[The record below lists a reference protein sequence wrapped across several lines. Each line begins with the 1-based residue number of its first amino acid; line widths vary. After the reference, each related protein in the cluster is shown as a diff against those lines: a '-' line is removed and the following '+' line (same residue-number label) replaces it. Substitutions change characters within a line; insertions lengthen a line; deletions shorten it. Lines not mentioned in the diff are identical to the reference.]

1 MRPKREP
8 NANLINTT
16 TKETYMKPESITI
29 KNIESAFAGES
40 MAHIKYRYFA
50 KIARAQGDEATA
62 KVFEDT
68 ADQEVQHAFGHLD
81 LLYPSTELT
90 PVKAL
95 EMAIA
100 GETYEYTEMYPN
112 FRHLAEQEGNT
123 AAVKEMDEQIEESK
137 EHAAR
142 FQQTLVKAA
151 KRFAALAKVE
161 ERHANHYKATLA
173 KVQA

>member
-1 MRPKREP
+1 
-8 NANLINTT
+8 
-16 TKETYMKPESITI
+16 MKPESITI
-29 KNIESAFAGES
+29 KNLESAFAGES

-50 KIARAQGDEATA
+50 KVARAQGDEATA

-81 LLYPSTELT
+81 LLYPPAQLT
-90 PVKAL
+90 PAKAL

-123 AAVKEMDEQIEESK
+123 AAVKEMDEQIAESK

-142 FQQTLVKAA
+142 FQQTLAKAA

-161 ERHANHYKATLA
+161 ERHANHYRATLA
-173 KVQA
+173 KIAA

>member
-1 MRPKREP
+1 
-8 NANLINTT
+8 
-16 TKETYMKPESITI
+16 MKPESITI

-68 ADQEVQHAFGHLD
+68 AAQEVEHAFGHLD
-81 LLYPSTELT
+81 LLYPPADLT
-90 PVKAL
+90 PAKAL

-112 FRHLAEQEGNT
+112 FRHLAGQEGNA

-137 EHAAR
+137 VHAAR
-142 FQQTLVKAA
+142 FQQTLAKAA

-173 KVQA
+173 KARA